1 MELWQLEAYAEI
13 RDLISAYN
21 SFGDRGRFDQLLE
34 LFAETAVMD
43 INDGRIYEGA
53 DQIKTV
59 FTDSS
64 DSLSKDDSP
73 SYIQHH
79 TSSTHIEFEGDKKAS
94 SKSYFS
100 VFLSYGID
108 HWGRYEDKFEN
119 INGKW
124 LFVYRRVKTDG
135 YLPEGWAAK
144 RLGEKN

>member
-13 RDLISAYN
+13 RDLKSAYN

-79 TSSTHIEFEGDKKAS
+79 TSSTHIEFEGDKKAN

-100 VFLSYGID
+100 VFLSNGID

>member
-64 DSLSKDDSP
+64 DSLSRDDSP
-73 SYIQHH
+73 SYIQPH
-79 TSSTHIEFEGDKKAS
+79 TSSTHIEFEGDKKAN

-100 VFLSYGID
+100 VFLSNGID

>member
-43 INDGRIYEGA
+43 INDGRIYEGT

-79 TSSTHIEFEGDKKAS
+79 TSSTHIEFEGDKKARWFEGNFEEYKEVFEKKK
-94 SKSYFS
+94 SKIKIAKFIF
-100 VFLSYGID
+100 FLI
-108 HWGRYEDKFEN
+108 
-119 INGKW
+119 I
-124 LFVYRRVKTDG
+124 LLITT
-135 YLPEGWAAK
+135 L
-144 RLGEKN
+144 L

>member
-43 INDGRIYEGA
+43 INDGRIYEGT

-100 VFLSYGID
+100 VFLSNGID

-119 INGKW
+119 IN
-124 LFVYRRVKTDG
+124 
-135 YLPEGWAAK
+135 
-144 RLGEKN
+144 

>member
-100 VFLSYGID
+100 VFLSNGID

-144 RLGEKN
+144 RLGKKN

>member
-100 VFLSYGID
+100 VFLSIGID

>member
-79 TSSTHIEFEGDKKAS
+79 TSSTHSEFEGDKKAN

-100 VFLSYGID
+100 VFLSNGID

>member
-21 SFGDRGRFDQLLE
+21 SFGDRGRFDQLRE

-43 INDGRIYEGA
+43 INDGRIYEGT

-100 VFLSYGID
+100 VFLSNGID

>member
-43 INDGRIYEGA
+43 IYDGRIYEGA

-79 TSSTHIEFEGDKKAS
+79 TSSTHIEFEGDKKAN

-100 VFLSYGID
+100 VFLSNGID

>member
-34 LFAETAVMD
+34 LFAATAVMD

>member
-64 DSLSKDDSP
+64 DSLSKDDL
-73 SYIQHH
+73 IFTMH
-79 TSSTHIEFEGDKKAS
+79 
-94 SKSYFS
+94 
-100 VFLSYGID
+100 
-108 HWGRYEDKFEN
+108 
-119 INGKW
+119 
-124 LFVYRRVKTDG
+124 
-135 YLPEGWAAK
+135 
-144 RLGEKN
+144 

>member
-1 MELWQLEAYAEI
+1 MELWQLKAYAEI

-79 TSSTHIEFEGDKKAS
+79 TSSTHIEFEGDKKAN

-100 VFLSYGID
+100 VFLSNGID